1 MMTSQLFAK
10 KSISALVAEAS
21 DTKHGLKRTLGPLN
35 LTAMGVGAIVGAG
48 FFVFIGQAAAM
59 YSGPAVI
66 LSFVFAAIICIF
78 SALCYAEFASLI
90 PIAGSAYS
98 YAYATL
104 GEFTA
109 WTIGWGLTL
118 EYLFSATSIAIGWSG
133 YFVSLLK
140 DFGIIIPKYLCNA
153 PLAYDTVTGWALTGC
168 FINLPTVIIIGLI
181 GYLIS
186 VGVQTAALINN
197 LMVLIKIT
205 VILLIIA
212 CGVAYVN
219 WDNLQP
225 FIPENTGV
233 FGQFGWSGILRGG
246 GMVFFAFIGFDSVS
260 TLAQESRNPKRDLPI
275 GMIGSLGISTLIY
288 IVVAIILLGIVRF
301 DQLGVYDP
309 LAVVVN
315 ALGPK
320 FIWLRYVIKIA
331 ITASLSSGVLVMLLG
346 QARIFYS
353 MSMDGLLPK
362 IFSKTHKKYKTPFF
376 TSIFISIIA
385 MLLGGIFP
393 VSILAQ
399 ITSMGALLAF
409 VIVCFGILVLRRTQ
423 PDLHR
428 PFRTPFVP
436 WIPLLGMMTCMLQ
449 MVAMPSIIW
458 VQLVGWMIIGYIIY
472 FFYGMRN
479 SALRAR

>member
-1 MMTSQLFAK
+1 
-10 KSISALVAEAS
+10 
-21 DTKHGLKRTLGPLN
+21 
-35 LTAMGVGAIVGAG
+35 
-48 FFVFIGQAAAM
+48 
-59 YSGPAVI
+59 
-66 LSFVFAAIICIF
+66 
-78 SALCYAEFASLI
+78 
-90 PIAGSAYS
+90 
-98 YAYATL
+98 
-104 GEFTA
+104 
-109 WTIGWGLTL
+109 
-118 EYLFSATSIAIGWSG
+118 
-133 YFVSLLK
+133 
-140 DFGIIIPKYLCNA
+140 
-153 PLAYDTVTGWALTGC
+153 
-168 FINLPTVIIIGLI
+168 
-181 GYLIS
+181 
-186 VGVQTAALINN
+186 
-197 LMVLIKIT
+197 
-205 VILLIIA
+205 
-212 CGVAYVN
+212 
-219 WDNLQP
+219 
-225 FIPENTGV
+225 
-233 FGQFGWSGILRGG
+233 
-246 GMVFFAFIGFDSVS
+246 MVFFAFIGFDSVS

-275 GMIGSLGISTLIY
+275 GMIGSLGISTFIY

-301 DQLGVYDP
+301 DQLGVSDP

-409 VIVCFGILVLRRTQ
+409 VIVCFGILILRRTQ

-449 MVAMPSIIW
+449 MVAMPGVIW
-458 VQLVGWMIIGYIIY
+458 VQLIGWMIIGYIIY

-479 SALRAR
+479 SALRSRY

>member
-1 MMTSQLFAK
+1 MSRLFEK

-21 DTKHGLKRTLGPLN
+21 DTKDGLKRTLGPLN

-48 FFVFIGQAAAM
+48 FFVFIGQAAAS
-59 YSGPAVI
+59 YAGPGVV
-66 LSFVFAAIICIF
+66 LSFVFAALICIF

-109 WTIGWGLTL
+109 WTIGWGITL
-118 EYLFSATSIAIGWSG
+118 EYLFSATSIAGGWSG

-140 DFGIIIPKYLCNA
+140 DFGVALPPALYNA
-153 PLAYDTVTGWALTGC
+153 PLAYDAVTGWTSTGC
-168 FINLPTVIIIGLI
+168 IVNLPAVIIIGLI

-186 VGVQTAALINN
+186 VGVQTASLINN
-197 LMVLIKIT
+197 LMVLIKIS
-205 VILLIIA
+205 VILLIVA
-212 CGVAYVN
+212 CGVAYIN

-246 GMVFFAFIGFDSVS
+246 GVVFFAFIGFDSVS

-275 GMIGSLGISTLIY
+275 GMLGSLGISTFIY
-288 IVVAIILLGIVRF
+288 VVVAVILLGIVNYSE
-301 DQLGVYDP
+301 LGVADP

-320 FIWLRYVIKIA
+320 FVWLRYVIKIA

-346 QARIFYS
+346 QARIFYT
-353 MSMDGLLPK
+353 MSHDGLLPK
-362 IFSKTHKKYKTPFF
+362 VFGKTHKKYKTPFF
-376 TSIFISIIA
+376 TSIFISVVA
-385 MLLGGIFP
+385 MIVAGLFP
-393 VSILAQ
+393 LNLLAQ
-399 ITSMGALLAF
+399 ITTMGALLAF
-409 VIVCFGILVLRRTQ
+409 LIVCFGILVLRRTQ
-423 PDLHR
+423 PNLHR
-428 PFRTPFVP
+428 PFKTPFVP
-436 WIPLLGMMTCMLQ
+436 WIPLLGMLTCLLQ
-449 MVAMPSIIW
+449 MIAMPGITW
-458 VQLVGWMIIGYIIY
+458 MQLVGWMIIGYIIY
-472 FFYGMRN
+472 FAYGIKN
-479 SALRAR
+479 SALRTR

>member
-1 MMTSQLFAK
+1 MASQFFAK
-10 KSISALVAEAS
+10 KTISSLVAES
-21 DTKHGLKRTLGPLN
+21 TDSKHALKRTLGPLN

-48 FFVFIGQAAAM
+48 FFVLIGQAAETYA
-59 YSGPAVI
+59 GPAVI
-66 LSFVFAAIICIF
+66 LSFVYAALICIF

-104 GEFTA
+104 GELVA

-118 EYLFSATSIAIGWSG
+118 EYLFSATSIAVGWSG

-140 DFGIIIPKYLCNA
+140 DFGVHLPPSLCSA
-153 PLAYDTVTGWALTGC
+153 PLAYDTINGWTTTGSI
-168 FINLPTVIIIGLI
+168 INLPTVFIIGVI

-212 CGVAYVN
+212 CGIAYVN
-219 WDNLQP
+219 WDNLKP

-246 GMVFFAFIGFDSVS
+246 GIVFFAFIGFDSVS
-260 TLAQESRNPKRDLPI
+260 TLAQESKNPKRDLPI
-275 GMIGSLGISTLIY
+275 GMLGSLGISTLIY
-288 IVVAIILLGIVRF
+288 VVVAVILLGIVPF
-301 DQLGVYDP
+301 TQLGVPDP
-309 LAVVVN
+309 LAVVVD
-315 ALGPK
+315 ALGPN
-320 FIWLRYVIKIA
+320 FVWLRYVIKIA

-346 QARIFYS
+346 QSRIFYT

-362 IFSKTHKKYKTPFF
+362 IFGKTHAKYKTPFF
-376 TSIFISIIA
+376 TSIFISVIA
-385 MLLGGIFP
+385 MVLGGLFP
-393 VSILAQ
+393 LGILAQ
-399 ITSMGALLAF
+399 ITNMGALLAF
-409 VIVCFGILVLRRTQ
+409 VIVCFGILILRKTQ
-423 PDLHR
+423 PNLHR

-436 WIPLLGMMTCMLQ
+436 LVPLLGIGTCLLQ
-449 MVAMPSIIW
+449 MIAMPGVTW
-458 VQLVGWMIIGYIIY
+458 VQLVGWMIFGYIIY
-472 FFYGMRN
+472 FSYGKKH
-479 SALRAR
+479 SLLRK